1 MKHVCITY
9 HMTHKIKDGRETV
22 EGLITLPMC
31 DDSAQDLL
39 TKGEESPTYLAFVH
53 DILEGVSGLL
63 GLDYV
68 GFCSAKLA
76 NDEEA
81 DDEEEPQARY
91 RVTWCDF
98 QGREHEIK
106 CHTLQ
111 SALAEIRYLE
121 GCLTQG
127 PVKME
132 EIEEGEHHA
141 EN

>member
-1 MKHVCITY
+1 MFIMKHVCITY

-22 EGLITLPMC
+22 EGHITLPMC

-53 DILEGVSGLL
+53 DILDNLSGLQ

-68 GFCSAKLA
+68 GFCSAKLT
-76 NDEEA
+76 DEDEA

-98 QGREHEIK
+98 TGQACEANCR
-106 CHTLQ
+106 TLHYAIETVQ
-111 SALAEIRYLE
+111 YLE
-121 GCLTQG
+121 KCGTQG
-127 PVKME
+127 PVQVEAIGICK
-132 EIEEGEHHA
+132 
-141 EN
+141 